1 MAAIRFSLKAPGAGS
16 VAFASDCFGWDTP
29 REMHHSGG
37 EWTFSP
43 KLPDD
48 VRMEYQFVVDG
59 KHTLDPGAPTVD
71 NGLGGM
77 NSVYE
82 GPAYRIDVP
91 DQNPAKPMRRLV
103 IRVSGHAAERDVV
116 IYAPRGPYENLPIV
130 LYGDGLEYETRVR
143 PQNILQNL
151 FEAGRVPPCIL
162 VLVPPVQR
170 MGEYW
175 KRIQAYEQFLA
186 EDVLPEVRVWTKAT
200 HDPARVFVG
209 GASLGGHIALRLV
222 QNRPDAFSGGVHS
235 QSGAF
240 WASPGAIA
248 RSALR
253 RIPDHTRI
261 FLDWGTYEG
270 VLTDANMRLAET
282 FERLERPVPTLISH
296 EGHTWSAWRRRFT
309 PGLEHLLADLRDR
322 APVSSV

>member
-1 MAAIRFSLKAPGAGS
+1 MAGTTFSLTAPDAQTVS
-16 VAFASDCFGWDTP
+16 FASDCFGWDTP
-29 REMHHSGG
+29 REMQKTGDQ
-37 EWTFSP
+37 WTFSAN
-43 KLPDD
+43 LPAD

-59 KHTLDPGAPTVD
+59 KHTLDPGAPSID
-71 NGLGGM
+71 NGLGGR
-77 NSVYE
+77 NSVFQ
-82 GPAYRIDVP
+82 GPEYTVDVL
-91 DQNPAKPMRRLV
+91 DHTPAKPMRRLV

-116 IYAPRGPYENLPIV
+116 IYAPRGPYENLPLV
-130 LYGDGLEYETRVR
+130 VYGDGHDYETRVR

-200 HDPARVFVG
+200 EDPERVFVG

-222 QNRPDAFSGGVHS
+222 QNRPDVFAGGVHS

-248 RSALR
+248 RSALK
-253 RIPDHTRI
+253 RIPESTRL
-261 FLDWGTYEG
+261 FFDWGSYEG
-270 VLTDANMRLAET
+270 VLTDANTRLVET
-282 FERLERPVPTLISH
+282 LERLERPVPTLVTN

-309 PGLEHLLADLRDR
+309 PGIEHLLADLR
-322 APVSSV
+322 